1 MEQLFIV
8 SCLCKTVNCIANWWE
23 FFHLYAECFLT
34 LFAFVF
40 QGQQLKVIEEEVLE
54 QLVEQ
59 IKLRSENVIS
69 DLEKATAELKAEPQ
83 DLHDFSKYT
92 LMV

>member
-1 MEQLFIV
+1 MLNALI
-8 SCLCKTVNCIANWWE
+8 
-23 FFHLYAECFLT
+23 

-40 QGQQLKVIEEEVLE
+40 QGQQLRFIEEEVLE

-59 IKLRSENVIS
+59 MKVHSESLIS
-69 DLEKATAELKAEPQ
+69 DLEGATADLKTEPR
-83 DLHDFSKYT
+83 DLHDLSKYA

>member
-1 MEQLFIV
+1 MG
-8 SCLCKTVNCIANWWE
+8 T
-23 FFHLYAECFLT
+23 FFVFMLNALT
-34 LFAFVF
+34 LFAFAF

-59 IKLRSENVIS
+59 VKLHSENVMS
-69 DLEKATAELKAEPQ
+69 DLEKATAELKTEPQ
-83 DLHDFSKYT
+83 DLRDLSKYA

>member
-1 MEQLFIV
+1 MWNALI
-8 SCLCKTVNCIANWWE
+8 
-23 FFHLYAECFLT
+23 

-40 QGQQLKVIEEEVLE
+40 QGQQLRSIEEEVLE

-59 IKLRSENVIS
+59 IKLQSESLMS
-69 DLEKATAELKAEPQ
+69 DLGRATAELKTEPQ
-83 DLHDFSKYT
+83 DLQDLSKYS